1 MPCINSIAAELYAA
15 EQDKADA
22 LEEEWEAGLDEQVY
36 KMIHK
41 ERLTGV
47 VLDMFENCLLEEP
60 LVQCYLA
67 KTQEEKL
74 AAFEN
79 LVSQVETSLL
89 KVAYERES

>member
-1 MPCINSIAAELYAA
+1 MTCINSIAAELYAA

-22 LEEEWEAGLDEQVY
+22 LEEEWEAGLDEQVH

>member
-1 MPCINSIAAELYAA
+1 MVCINSIEAELYAMDQ
-15 EQDKADA
+15 EKADA
-22 LEEEWEAGLDEQVY
+22 LEEEWKTGLDEQVHN
-36 KMIHK
+36 MIHK

-47 VLDMFENCLLEEP
+47 VLHMFDNCLLEEP

-74 AAFEN
+74 AAFEDLMN
-79 LVSQVETSLL
+79 QVEISLL

>member
-1 MPCINSIAAELYAA
+1 MPGINSMAAELHAI

-22 LEEEWEAGLDEQVY
+22 LEEEWKAGLDKQVH
-36 KMIHK
+36 KLIHVG
-41 ERLTGV
+41 RLTEV

-79 LVSQVETSLL
+79 LVNHVEASLL
-89 KVAYERES
+89 KVAYEKES